1 MFTLIAEA
9 HSETGKYDSDMWNH
23 MFSITNF
30 SYMGIMIIFWV
41 LIVIGAVYL
50 AQHISAQNNNKGSK
64 TPLEILKSR
73 YARGE
78 IDKKE
83 FESKKKDLSS

>member
-1 MFTLIAEA
+1 
-9 HSETGKYDSDMWNH
+9 

-30 SYMGIMIIFWV
+30 SYMGIIMIIFWV
-41 LIVIGAVYL
+41 LIVIGAVSL
-50 AQHISAQNNNKGSK
+50 AQHTSAQSNSKGSK
-64 TPLEILKSR
+64 TPLAILKSR